1 MISIEVAI
9 VVIVLIVLGLGV
21 RTVRIVPQA
30 RVGIIQR
37 LGNYRRAAEAG
48 VAIVWPFIDRM
59 LPLVDMREQVV
70 SFPPQP
76 VITSDNV
83 TINVTSVI
91 YYQILDAKA
100 SAYQVAN
107 LLAAMEQLTQTTL
120 RNVMGGVA
128 LDPSPT
134 SRGQVNSQLRLV
146 LDEVTE
152 KWGVRVNRVELKDIA
167 PPKDI
172 QIAMEKQ
179 MQAERQKRAAI
190 LTAEGEAQSAILR
203 AEGNKKALILQ
214 SEGQKQSA
222 ILRSEGEAQALVT
235 VQSAQAKAIEL
246 VFGAV
251 TGSNP
256 STEAM
261 AYQYLQMLTR
271 LAENPADRGTGC
283 RTRHPALVGVAF
295 ANIVALT
302 SALNKALVRVGGER
316 ERAVRQGR
324 LERRATWVTEQGL
337 LSAVDTAGR
346 LGLTLQELE
355 TAQHLALIAP
365 VEIPLGLR

>member
-1 MISIEVAI
+1 MLGIEVAI
-9 VVIVLIVLGLGV
+9 VVIVLIVLSLGV

-37 LGNYRRAAEAG
+37 LGNYRRTADAG
-48 VAIVWPFIDRM
+48 VTIVWPFIDRM
-59 LPLVDMREQVV
+59 LPLLDMREQVV

-83 TINVTSVI
+83 TINVTAVV
-91 YYQILDAKA
+91 YYQILDPKNAT
-100 SAYQVAN
+100 YQVAN
-107 LLAAMEQLTQTTL
+107 VLAAMEQLTQTTL
-120 RNVMGGVA
+120 RNVMGGLT
-128 LDPSPT
+128 LDTSLT
-134 SRGQVNSQLRLV
+134 SRDMVNAQLRMV

-152 KWGVRVNRVELKDIA
+152 KWGIRVNRVELKDIA

-203 AEGNKKALILQ
+203 AEGSKKALILQ
-214 SEGQKQSA
+214 SEGQKQAA
-222 ILRSEGEAQALVT
+222 ILRAEGEAQALVT

-251 TGSNP
+251 NGSNP

-261 AYQYLQMLTR
+261 AYQYLQMLPR
-271 LAENPADRGTGC
+271 LAENPANKVLVVPTDYAGLAGLATTLGNLGADGARPDAATAVAPTGSAGAG
-283 RTRHPALVGVAF
+283 PARSPVPTQPQ
-295 ANIVALT
+295 AL
-302 SALNKALVRVGGER
+302 AQN
-316 ERAVRQGR
+316 QPP
-324 LERRATWVTEQGL
+324 
-337 LSAVDTAGR
+337 AGS
-346 LGLTLQELE
+346 
-355 TAQHLALIAP
+355 
-365 VEIPLGLR
+365 

>member
-1 MISIEVAI
+1 MTGIEVGIIA
-9 VVIVLIVLGLGV
+9 VIVLIVRGWGG
-21 RTVRIVPQA
+21 RRVRIVPQA
-30 RVGIIQR
+30 RVGVIQG
-37 LGNYRRAAEAG
+37 LGNSRRTAEAG

-59 LPLVDMREQVV
+59 LPLLDMREQVV

-83 TINVTSVI
+83 TINVTAVV
-91 YYQILDAKA
+91 YYQILDPKNAT
-100 SAYQVAN
+100 YQVAHV
-107 LLAAMEQLTQTTL
+107 LAAMEQLTQTTL
-120 RNVMGGVA
+120 RNVMGGLT
-128 LDPSPT
+128 LDTSLT
-134 SRGQVNSQLRLV
+134 SRDQVNSQLRIV

-203 AEGNKKALILQ
+203 AEGSKKALILQ

-222 ILRSEGEAQALVT
+222 ILKSEGEAQALVT

-251 TGSNP
+251 NGSNP
-256 STEAM
+256 STEAL
-261 AYQYLQMLTR
+261 AYQYLQMLPR
-271 LAENPADRGTGC
+271 LAENPANKVLVV
-283 RTRHPALVGVAF
+283 PADYAGLVGLATTLGTVGADGVK
-295 ANIVALT
+295 AN
-302 SALNKALVRVGGER
+302 GQR
-316 ERAVRQGR
+316 E
-324 LERRATWVTEQGL
+324 
-337 LSAVDTAGR
+337 
-346 LGLTLQELE
+346 
-355 TAQHLALIAP
+355 
-365 VEIPLGLR
+365 

>member
-1 MISIEVAI
+1 MDPVVVAI
-9 VVIVLIVLGLGV
+9 IVIVILVLALGV

-37 LGNYRRAAEAG
+37 LGNYRRTAESG
-48 VAIVWPFIDRM
+48 VAIVIPFIDRM

-100 SAYQVAN
+100 AAYQVAN

-120 RNVMGGVA
+120 RNVMGGLT
-128 LDPSPT
+128 LDISLT
-134 SRGQVNSQLRLV
+134 SRDQVNSQLRMV

-152 KWGVRVNRVELKDIA
+152 KWGVRVNRLELKDIA

-251 TGSNP
+251 NGSNP
-256 STEAM
+256 TSEALT
-261 AYQYLQMLTR
+261 YQYLQMLPK
-271 LAENPADRGTGC
+271 LAENPANKVLVVPTDYAGLAGLAATLSNLGADGAKPDVATAVAPTGSAGAG
-283 RTRHPALVGVAF
+283 PARSPVPTQPQ
-295 ANIVALT
+295 AL
-302 SALNKALVRVGGER
+302 
-316 ERAVRQGR
+316 
-324 LERRATWVTEQGL
+324 
-337 LSAVDTAGR
+337 
-346 LGLTLQELE
+346 
-355 TAQHLALIAP
+355 AQSQP
-365 VEIPLGLR
+365 PTGS

>member
-1 MISIEVAI
+1 MLGIEVAI
-9 VVIVLIVLGLGV
+9 AVIALIVLFLGM

-37 LGNYRRAAEAG
+37 LGNYQRTADAG
-48 VAIVWPFIDRM
+48 VTIVWPFIDRM
-59 LPLVDMREQVV
+59 LPLLDMREQVV

-83 TINVTSVI
+83 TINVTSVM

-120 RNVMGGVA
+120 RNVMGGLT
-128 LDPSPT
+128 LDISLT
-134 SRGQVNSQLRLV
+134 SRDQVNAQLRMV

-152 KWGVRVNRVELKDIA
+152 KWGIRVNRVELKDIA

-222 ILRSEGEAQALVT
+222 ILRAEGEAQALVT
-235 VQSAQAKAIEL
+235 VQSAQAKAIAL

-251 TGSNP
+251 NESNP
-256 STEAM
+256 TTEAL
-261 AYQYLQMLTR
+261 AYQYLQMLPK
-271 LAENPADRGTGC
+271 LAENPANKVLVVPTDYAGLAGLAAVLSTVGADGVKHTGDGRSAGKAAAERGQ
-283 RTRHPALVGVAF
+283 H
-295 ANIVALT
+295 
-302 SALNKALVRVGGER
+302 S
-316 ERAVRQGR
+316 
-324 LERRATWVTEQGL
+324 
-337 LSAVDTAGR
+337 TAP
-346 LGLTLQELE
+346 Q
-355 TAQHLALIAP
+355 AW
-365 VEIPLGLR
+365 

>member
-1 MISIEVAI
+1 MEP
-9 VVIVLIVLGLGV
+9 VVIAIIVIVILVLALGV

-37 LGNYRRAAEAG
+37 LGNYRRTAESG
-48 VAIVWPFIDRM
+48 VAIVIPFIDRM

-91 YYQILDAKA
+91 YYQIIDAKSA
-100 SAYQVAN
+100 AYQVAN

-120 RNVMGGVA
+120 RNVMGGLT
-128 LDPSPT
+128 LDISLT
-134 SRGQVNSQLRLV
+134 SRDQVNSQLRMV

-152 KWGVRVNRVELKDIA
+152 KWGVRVNRLELKDIA

-203 AEGNKKALILQ
+203 AEGSKKATILQ

-251 TGSNP
+251 NGSNP

-261 AYQYLQMLTR
+261 AYQYLQMLPR
-271 LAENPADRGTGC
+271 LAENPANKV
-283 RTRHPALVGVAF
+283 LVGPTDYAGLVGLATTLGNLG
-295 ANIVALT
+295 ANA
-302 SALNKALVRVGGER
+302 AGAGAPAN
-316 ERAVRQGR
+316 GR
-324 LERRATWVTEQGL
+324 
-337 LSAVDTAGR
+337 SAGR
-346 LGLTLQELE
+346 
-355 TAQHLALIAP
+355 AAVPDRVP
-365 VEIPLGLR
+365 VSTPPPAVGPHQQPPTHRS